1 MHASSG
7 VQHYVW
13 PPRHDAVIEF
23 KSMGAQLKLRAAL
36 PLDETI
42 AIAPNRCINT
52 RPCAQVRQLSYNRTL
67 YTWNCLEENWN
78 EFDFHFFITRFWD
91 DSDAINPPSWKKIT
105 FLSYVITRLLVS
117 WDRKSLA
124 NQQHDVD
131 LLILKYSDINTTRVK
146 LWTSFVRASKQI
158 LMNKTV
164 LSAKT
169 NSVTFS
175 KYMSNVSDYVAF
187 IRSYVMYCVSSW
199 KLQQTRQNYLLEME
213 EYE

>member
-1 MHASSG
+1 M
-7 VQHYVW
+7 
-13 PPRHDAVIEF
+13 
-23 KSMGAQLKLRAAL
+23 
-36 PLDETI
+36 
-42 AIAPNRCINT
+42 
-52 RPCAQVRQLSYNRTL
+52 
-67 YTWNCLEENWN
+67 
-78 EFDFHFFITRFWD
+78 
-91 DSDAINPPSWKKIT
+91 SWA
-105 FLSYVITRLLVS
+105 
-117 WDRKSLA
+117 RKGLT

-146 LWTSFVRASKQI
+146 LWTSFVRASKRI

-169 NSVTFS
+169 NSVTHS

-199 KLQQTRQNYLLEME
+199 KLQQIRQNYLLEME